1 MVASQ
6 ISYANLNMKKIIW
19 QGSFILIFAL
29 SIWTLFRMV
38 NWMEILPIRE
48 NADRTEAK
56 LGKLIWEI
64 YKKSDKEIKDPFITK
79 SVDSIVSR
87 ITKANNIPK
96 ENIKLHLLKK
106 DEVNAFALPD
116 NHLIIYSGLIKQ
128 TESPEALAGVIGH
141 EIAHM
146 ELNHVMKKL
155 IKEFSLAILT
165 SAAGSSGGD
174 VIREAAKFLSSA
186 AFDRRQE
193 KEADIASA
201 DFLIQASIDPEP
213 FAAFLYQFSEQEK
226 IHSYLSWLSTHPH
239 STERAKYLLTYIQN
253 KEKTTK
259 PILHEE
265 TWREL
270 QVMLEKMD
278 DED

>member
-1 MVASQ
+1 V
-6 ISYANLNMKKIIW
+6 K
-19 QGSFILIFAL
+19 
-29 SIWTLFRMV
+29 
-38 NWMEILPIRE
+38 P
-48 NADRTEAK
+48 
-56 LGKLIWEI
+56 GKLICEI
-64 YKKSDKEIKDPFITK
+64 SKKTDKEMKEPFITK
-79 SVDSIVSR
+79 SVETIVSR
-87 ITKANNIPK
+87 IPKATNIPE

-106 DEVNAFALPD
+106 DEVNAFAFPY
-116 NHLIIYSGLIKQ
+116 NHLIITSCIIKQ

-201 DFLIQASIDPEP
+201 DYLIQA
-213 FAAFLYQFSEQEK
+213 
-226 IHSYLSWLSTHPH
+226 
-239 STERAKYLLTYIQN
+239 
-253 KEKTTK
+253 
-259 PILHEE
+259 
-265 TWREL
+265 
-270 QVMLEKMD
+270 
-278 DED
+278 